1 MYGYVN
7 GIDWVNAE
15 AMKYWSF
22 PASYTQEK
30 KKKEYN
36 DAVFSGNYL
45 GALKVDGYYQRL
57 IKDED
62 GNCFMIARSKNVKG
76 EAVNKIDW
84 VPQIKP
90 FMDLL
95 SNGTVLLCEC
105 YLPGNEGSKN
115 VTSLLGCLKDKCIER
130 QEKGQK
136 LHLYVFDICALA
148 GKNLV
153 DVPAKERFALLHSQN
168 LTFESAS
175 EYVTFAE
182 YYSGLELHEKLQAY
196 LAEGREGMVI
206 TREDCPIYFKRTP
219 AHMTIKIKQELR
231 ETIDVIILGA
241 NAPTRSYGGKEIES
255 WKYWENMRTGEKLE
269 GDHYK
274 DYSDGLPIEPITKAY
289 FHGWAG
295 SLIIGLYDAAADKV
309 VPIGSVSG
317 LTEEVLQNWQ
327 SYKGKVLEVGGMQLM
342 RDDKGEFTGIRHPKA
357 ISFRTDKTARECTM
371 DQVK

>member
-7 GIDWVNAE
+7 GIDWINAS
-15 AMKYWSF
+15 AMLYWSF
-22 PASYTQEK
+22 PASYSIEK
-30 KKKEYN
+30 RKAELH
-36 DAVFSGNYL
+36 DAVYGNNYL
-45 GALKVDGYYQRL
+45 GSLKRDGYYQRL

-62 GNCFMIARSKNVKG
+62 GNCLMIARSKNVKG

-90 FMDLL
+90 FMDSLP
-95 SNGTVLLCEC
+95 NGTVLFTEC

-115 VTSLLGCLKDKCIER
+115 VTSLLGCLKEKCIAR
-130 QEKGQK
+130 QEAGQK
-136 LHLYVFDICALA
+136 LHIYVFDIGAWA
-148 GKNLV
+148 GENWVDKPAEKRFEAVNDFIV
-153 DVPAKERFALLHSQN
+153 DVGTEFVSFAK
-168 LTFESAS
+168 
-175 EYVTFAE
+175 
-182 YYSGLELHEKLQAY
+182 YYRGQELWDRLQRY

-206 TREDCPIYFKRTP
+206 TRADCPIYFKRTP

-342 RDDKGEFTGIRHPKA
+342 RDNKGEFTGIRHPKA

>member
-1 MYGYVN
+1 MYGYVD

-22 PASYTQEK
+22 PASYSIEK
-30 KKKEYN
+30 RKEELHN
-36 DAVFSGNYL
+36 AVYGNNYL

-62 GNCFMIARSKNVKG
+62 GDCFMIARSKNVKG

-90 FMDLL
+90 FMDGIP
-95 SNGTVLLCEC
+95 NGTVFLAEC

-115 VTSLLGCLKDKCIER
+115 VTSLLGCLKEKCIAR
-130 QEKGQK
+130 QEEGQK
-136 LHLYVFDICALA
+136 LHFYIFDVCAL
-148 GKNLV
+148 GNENLV
-153 DVPAKERFALLHSQN
+153 KMPAEKRFEIIHRHNILFGSL
-168 LTFESAS
+168 S
-175 EYVTFAE
+175 EYVSFAT
-182 YYSGLELHEKLQAY
+182 YYRGQELWDKLQNY

-206 TREDCPIYFKRTP
+206 TRTDCPIYFKRTP

-241 NAPTRSYGGKEIES
+241 NAPTRMYGGKEILT
-255 WKYWENMRTGEKLE
+255 WKYWENRVTGEKIHGE
-269 GDHYK
+269 FYK
-274 DYSDGLPIEPITKAY
+274 AFCDGEPLDPITKAY

-342 RDDKGEFTGIRHPKA
+342 RDDNGNFTGIRHPKA
-357 ISFRTDKTARECTM
+357 ISIRTDKSPKECLLE
-371 DQVK
+371 QVL

>member
-1 MYGYVN
+1 MKGYID

-15 AMKYWSF
+15 SMKYWVF

-30 KKKEYN
+30 KKSEYN
-36 DAVFSGNYL
+36 DAIYSGRYL
-45 GALKVDGYYQRL
+45 GSRKVDGFYQRL

-76 EAVNKIDW
+76 EAVNKIEW
-84 VPQIKP
+84 VPQIIE
-90 FMDLL
+90 FMRGLP
-95 SNGTVLLCEC
+95 NGTVLLSEC

-115 VTSLLGCLKDKCIER
+115 VTSLLGCLKEKCIAR
-130 QEKGQK
+130 QETGQK
-136 LHLYVFDICALA
+136 LHLYIFDVCAWN
-148 GKNLV
+148 GKNWV
-153 DVPAKERFALLHSQN
+153 DKPAAERFVWVNEQKS
-168 LTFESAS
+168 SCPYV
-175 EYVTFAE
+175 EYAH
-182 YYSGLELHEKLQAY
+182 YYRGPELHEKLQEY
-196 LAEGREGMVI
+196 LANGYEGMVI

-231 ETIDVIILGA
+231 ETIDVIVLGA
-241 NAPTRSYGGKEIES
+241 NAPTRLYGGKEIES
-255 WKYWENMRTGEKLE
+255 WKYWEHMLTKEKLE
-269 GDHYK
+269 GELYK
-274 DYSDGLPIEPITKAY
+274 KYSDGEPIEPITKAY

-309 VPIGSVSG
+309 IPIGSVSG

-342 RDDKGEFTGIRHPKA
+342 RDDNGKFTGIRHPKV

>member
-1 MYGYVN
+1 MYGYVD
-7 GIDWVNAE
+7 GIDWINAE

-22 PASYTQEK
+22 PASYSIEK
-30 KKKEYN
+30 RKEELHN
-36 DAVFSGNYL
+36 AVYGNNYL

-84 VPQIKP
+84 VPHIKP
-90 FMDLL
+90 FMDSLP
-95 SNGTVLLCEC
+95 NGTVLFTEC

-115 VTSLLGCLKDKCIER
+115 VTSLLGCLKDKCIAR
-130 QEKGQK
+130 QEAGQK
-136 LHLYVFDICALA
+136 LHIYVFDVGAWA
-148 GKNLV
+148 GINWTKKS
-153 DVPAKERFALLHSQN
+153 AEERFSSMDN
-168 LTFESAS
+168 LKDGFIDIRWVS
-175 EYVTFAE
+175 FAK
-182 YYSGLELHEKLQAY
+182 YYRGQELWDKLQSY

-206 TREDCPIYFKRTP
+206 TRVDCPIYFKRTP

-241 NAPTRSYGGKEIES
+241 NAPTRMYGGKEILT
-255 WKYWENMRTGEKLE
+255 WKYWENRVTGEKIQGEL
-269 GDHYK
+269 YK
-274 DYSDGLPIEPITKAY
+274 AFCDGEPIDPITKAY
-289 FHGWAG
+289 FNGWAG

-327 SYKGKVLEVGGMQLM
+327 NYKGKVLEVGGMQLM
-342 RDDKGEFTGIRHPKA
+342 RDDNGNFTGIRHPKA
-357 ISFRTDKTARECTM
+357 ISIRTDKSARECTM

>member
-1 MYGYVN
+1 MYGYVD
-7 GIDWVNAE
+7 GIDWINAE
-15 AMKYWSF
+15 SMKYWAF
-22 PASYTQEK
+22 PASYSAEK
-30 KKKEYN
+30 KKNEYN
-36 DAVFSGNYL
+36 DAVYSGKYL

-76 EAVNKIDW
+76 EAVNKIEW
-84 VPQIKP
+84 VPQIND
-90 FMDLL
+90 FMSGLP
-95 SNGTVLLCEC
+95 NGTVLLSEC

-115 VTSLLGCLKDKCIER
+115 VTSLLGCLKEKCIAR
-130 QEKGQK
+130 QEAGQK
-136 LHLYVFDICALA
+136 LHFYIFDICAWA
-148 GKNLV
+148 GNNWIDKPAEKRFEAVNDFIV
-153 DVPAKERFALLHSQN
+153 DVGAEFISFAK
-168 LTFESAS
+168 
-175 EYVTFAE
+175 
-182 YYSGLELHEKLQAY
+182 YYRGQELHDRLQRY

-206 TREDCPIYFKRTP
+206 TRADCPIYFKRTP

-231 ETIDVIILGA
+231 ETIDVIVLGA
-241 NAPTRSYGGKEIES
+241 NAPTRLYGGKEIES
-255 WKYWENMRTGEKLE
+255 WKYWEHMLTKEKLE
-269 GDHYK
+269 GELYK
-274 DYSDGLPIEPITKAY
+274 KYSDGEAIEPITKAY

-342 RDDKGEFTGIRHPKA
+342 RDENGKFTGIRHPKA
-357 ISFRTDKTARECTM
+357 LGWRTDKTAKECTI

>member
-1 MYGYVN
+1 MYGYVD

-15 AMKYWSF
+15 SMRYWSF

-45 GALKVDGYYQRL
+45 GALKVDGFYQRL

-76 EAVNKIDW
+76 EAVNKIGW
-84 VPQIKP
+84 VPQIMS
-90 FMDLL
+90 FMRGLP
-95 SNGTVLLCEC
+95 NGTVLLSEC

-115 VTSLLGCLKDKCIER
+115 VTSLLGCLENKCIER

-136 LHLYVFDICALA
+136 LHFYVFDVFAYNNVDHTETIAKNRFDLLKALS
-148 GKNLV
+148 NT
-153 DVPAKERFALLHSQN
+153 HSN
-168 LTFESAS
+168 
-175 EYVTFAE
+175 EYVEWAE
-182 YYSGLELHEKLQAY
+182 YYSGSELHEKLQAY

-327 SYKGKVLEVGGMQLM
+327 NYKGKVLEVGGMQLM
-342 RDDKGEFTGIRHPKA
+342 RDSNGEFTGIRHPKA
-357 ISFRTDKTARECTM
+357 LGWRSDKTARECTM